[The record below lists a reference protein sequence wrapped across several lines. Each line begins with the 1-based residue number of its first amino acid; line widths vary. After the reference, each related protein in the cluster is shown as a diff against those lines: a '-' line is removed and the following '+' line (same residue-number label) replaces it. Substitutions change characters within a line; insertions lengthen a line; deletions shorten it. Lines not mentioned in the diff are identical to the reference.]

1 MSRSLSDA
9 AVVRELAEQICRRL
23 TRRMIA
29 TLQKMNNGLLSGDDS
44 GLKNAW
50 DEICAQLQFEE
61 SFSWDVYDETVRG
74 LAASDIERCYPT
86 SGKPF
91 GCKHLRLTIGTVKMN
106 RSGAPTQLQTTRLS
120 STCLTTM
127 STARPATGA
136 TDESGLTWIAAAA
149 TEFGPVTGALRR
161 DIGSSLAANQIPS
174 TPEARRKSC

>member
-50 DEICAQLQFEE
+50 DEICAQLKFEE

-74 LAASDIERCYPT
+74 LAASDIERLLPYVYSEACNWSNRRIRTY
-86 SGKPF
+86 
-91 GCKHLRLTIGTVKMN
+91 LDR
-106 RSGAPTQLQTTRLS
+106 RSG
-120 STCLTTM
+120 
-127 STARPATGA
+127 
-136 TDESGLTWIAAAA
+136 D
-149 TEFGPVTGALRR
+149 
-161 DIGSSLAANQIPS
+161 
-174 TPEARRKSC
+174 

>member
-61 SFSWDVYDETVRG
+61 SFSWDVYDETYPDRRG
-74 LAASDIERCYPT
+74 PLPQ
-86 SGKPF
+86 
-91 GCKHLRLTIGTVKMN
+91 HL
-106 RSGAPTQLQTTRLS
+106 
-120 STCLTTM
+120 
-127 STARPATGA
+127 
-136 TDESGLTWIAAAA
+136 
-149 TEFGPVTGALRR
+149 
-161 DIGSSLAANQIPS
+161 
-174 TPEARRKSC
+174 